1 LERLIS
7 FFCFEYDRKHTL
19 QDVLRTV
26 IYQLL
31 RKVRTPPPE
40 VLELYKKRLESK
52 GALLL
57 NDLID
62 ILCKISQMSPGS
74 YIILDGLD
82 EFADRKKLLT
92 LLPKVV
98 ASGVKI
104 LVTSRDLAD
113 IRGHFADFMS
123 LELKAEGVN
132 IQRYVEWKLEQD
144 SEIYELFTEDLK
156 QELTSKL
163 VDYASGS

>member
-7 FFCFEYDRKHTL
+7 YFFFEHGRKHTL

-26 IYQLL
+26 IHQLL
-31 RKVRTPPPE
+31 GKLRAPPPE
-40 VLELYKKRLESK
+40 ALELYQRRLDSK

-62 ILCKISQMSPGS
+62 ILCKISGMPPGS
-74 YIILDGLD
+74 FIILDGLD
-82 EFADRKKLLT
+82 EFADRKKFLT
-92 LLPKVV
+92 LLPKVI

-113 IRGHFADFMS
+113 IREHFADFVN
-123 LELKAEGVN
+123 LEVRAERTD
-132 IQRYVEWKLEQD
+132 IQRYVD
-144 SEIYELFTEDLK
+144 
-156 QELTSKL
+156 
-163 VDYASGS
+163 

>member
-1 LERLIS
+1 
-7 FFCFEYDRKHTL
+7 
-19 QDVLRTV
+19 
-26 IYQLL
+26 
-31 RKVRTPPPE
+31 
-40 VLELYKKRLESK
+40 
-52 GALLL
+52 LL

-74 YIILDGLD
+74 FIILDGLD

-98 ASGVKI
+98 TSGVKI

-113 IRGHFADFMS
+113 IREHFTDFVS
-123 LELKAEGVN
+123 LEVKAEGVD
-132 IQRYVEWKLEQD
+132 IHRYVDWRLEED
-144 SEIYELFTEDLK
+144 SEIYELFTEDVK

-163 VDYASGS
+163 EEYASGS